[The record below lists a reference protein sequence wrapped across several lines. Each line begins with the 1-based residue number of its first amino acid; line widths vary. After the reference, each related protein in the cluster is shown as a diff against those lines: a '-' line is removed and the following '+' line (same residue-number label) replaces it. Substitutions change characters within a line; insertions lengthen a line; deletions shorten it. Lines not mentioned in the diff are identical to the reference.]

1 MKGIMADKKPD
12 AQKPLRTECVRC
24 GECCRRGGPTL
35 HHEDKG
41 ILRAG
46 HAGHRHL
53 VTIREGE
60 WVFNPVYGKLMP
72 SARELVKVMG
82 KGRDWGCFFHEEKGS
97 VCTIYEHRFLEC
109 RLMQCW
115 DTSELEA
122 VMGRDTII
130 RTDIM
135 NPKDPMFQAISA
147 HEQQCSFEEVD
158 KILQALVEDKTGG
171 EASSLLAKLTDM
183 VHKDI
188 AVRLIATEKMGLQ
201 PEYDL
206 FMFGRPL
213 FKVLEGLGLKVEE
226 KKGGELEL
234 DWGSVRDVLLE
245 TNQRP
250 GKDR

>member
-1 MKGIMADKKPD
+1 MTVEKKNKD
-12 AQKPLRTECVRC
+12 LAQRTECIRC
-24 GECCRRGGPTL
+24 GECCRRGGPVL
-35 HHEDKG
+35 HNEDRE

-46 HAGHRHL
+46 HAEHRHL

-60 WVFNPVYGKLMP
+60 WVFNPVSGRLMP

-82 KGRDWGCFFHEEKGS
+82 RGGNWGCFFYEEKGS
-97 VCTIYEHRFLEC
+97 ACAIYEHRFLEC

-122 VMGRDTII
+122 VMGRGTIV

-135 NPKDPMFQAISA
+135 NPKDPMLQAVIA
-147 HEQQCSFEEVD
+147 HEQQCSFTDVGNT
-158 KILQALVEDKTGG
+158 IHALVEGKSGV

-183 VHKDI
+183 VHKDL

-226 KKGGELEL
+226 KKGGELSL
-234 DWGSVRDVLLE
+234 DWGSVRDVMKE
-245 TNQRP
+245 MNQP
-250 GKDR
+250 AGADK